1 MRRILVHSVAFYL
14 ALSLAHFL
22 CSAPVSAAQNGQSNQ
37 PPGPG
42 SGAAGQQMPP
52 GNSPPSQQGPPG
64 NPSPERVGS
73 AAKTPPAR
81 INSPE
86 KASSAMPVD
95 PSISTNATPTSAAAT
110 GTAILKICVR
120 TQDDSPFSGESI
132 VHLVTPAGAEIA
144 GKKSHAEE
152 GETIYSEIS
161 AGPYSVE
168 ASAPG
173 FSAVKQSVEIDPGQ
187 RTQTIF
193 LIMKPDLAA
202 VNANGVTPKP
212 ATASASPDRTP
223 VAAAP
228 ARTTAPEY
236 VGWAPPGVDSY
247 KPEIAA
253 GVSCSLP
260 TVLAGIGERMH
271 QFIANLQKF
280 SATEHIEHYPI
291 NLTGK
296 RLIPQ
301 TRNFDYVA
309 QITTLSGGLF
319 SLDEYRNGGFDRTRF
334 PANVATEGLP
344 AMALIFH
351 PNLSSDF
358 RFSCE
363 GLGSWQS
370 RPAWIVHF
378 VQREDRTSRLG
389 GYRTQDHFYPFDFKG
404 RAWIDAGSYQVLRL
418 QVELAKPIR
427 PVGLTQELFIIDYAA
442 VTFRS
447 RKQQLWLPQ
456 SAQLYMERHGTRFYR
471 IHTFSDFKIYTVDTD
486 QSIHA
491 PKEAYCFTNTSDHDI
506 AGILTVT
513 PASGISLNAVSIRFI
528 VPPGKSV
535 YKSVGPGKDV
545 SMRVNDVGAATFAHN
560 GSADAIK
567 ADAYLVKESTLDVIA
582 DTPIPMNP

>member
-1 MRRILVHSVAFYL
+1 MRWILVHSVAFYL

-22 CSAPVSAAQNGQSNQ
+22 SSAPVSAAQNGQSNQ

-42 SGAAGQQMPP
+42 SGSGAAGPQMPT
-52 GNSPPSQQGPPG
+52 GNSPPSPQGPPG
-64 NPSPERVGS
+64 TPGPERVGS
-73 AAKTPPAR
+73 AAKSPLAP
-81 INSPE
+81 INGPD
-86 KASSAMPVD
+86 KASSATPVD
-95 PSISTNATPTSAAAT
+95 PSTAPTSAVAT

-132 VHLVTPAGAEIA
+132 VHLVTPAGAVIA
-144 GKKSHAEE
+144 GKKSDAEE
-152 GETIYSEIS
+152 GQTIYSEIS
-161 AGPYSVE
+161 AGHYSVE

-173 FSAVKQSVEIDPGQ
+173 FSDVKQSVEIDPGK

-202 VNANGVTPKP
+202 VNSATLNAKP
-212 ATASASPDRTP
+212 APAGPSSPERTP
-223 VAAAP
+223 VTAALAGTPAP
-228 ARTTAPEY
+228 AY

-247 KPEIAA
+247 KPEVAA

-260 TVLAGIGERMH
+260 TVLAGIGERMQ

-309 QITTLSGGLF
+309 QISTISGGQF

-358 RFSCE
+358 LFACE
-363 GLGSWQS
+363 GLGSWQG

-378 VQREDRTSRLG
+378 LQREDRISRLG
-389 GYRTQDHFYPFDFKG
+389 GYRTQDRFYPFDFKG

-418 QVELAKPIR
+418 QVDLAKPIQ

-442 VTFRS
+442 VSFHS

-456 SAQLYMERHGTRFYR
+456 SAQLYMERRGTRFYR
-471 IHTFSDFKIYTVDTD
+471 VHTFTDFKIYTVDTD

-491 PKEAYCFTNTSDHDI
+491 PKEAYTFTNTSDHDI

-535 YKSVGPGKDV
+535 YKSVGPGKDI
-545 SMRVNDVGAATFAHN
+545 SMPVNDVGSATFTHN

-582 DTPIPMNP
+582 DAPVPLNP